1 MGDGCQLQLPC
12 IRTNWEMVWRAL
24 LLDAAICLAAAS
36 SGAAFLQPHLRPC
49 LLLQPLQMQGRASA
63 SSAATLGA
71 SGPGRDR
78 SEGAPWA
85 AATRVLASLLA
96 VSLLL
101 APLAA
106 TAAQLAEEDFQ
117 KLGEVRTLLQ
127 SQKYDAAD
135 RILTSSL
142 TKWQE
147 ARQPPMEIAAIL
159 KDRGNA
165 RQFSDPTAA
174 LADLD
179 AALKL
184 YASVSAEERQ
194 IFSKVLS

>member
-1 MGDGCQLQLPC
+1 
-12 IRTNWEMVWRAL
+12 VWRAL
-24 LLDAAICLAAAS
+24 LLEAICLAAAS
-36 SGAAFLQPHLRPC
+36 SGAAFLQPHLRHR
-49 LLLQPLQMQGRASA
+49 LLLQPLQMQGRAAA
-63 SSAATLGA
+63 SSAATWGA
-71 SGPGRDR
+71 SGPGRDT
-78 SEGAPWA
+78 SSGAPWA
-85 AATRVLASLLA
+85 TTRVLANLLA

-101 APLAA
+101 APPAA

-147 ARQPPMEIAAIL
+147 ARKPPMEIAAIL

>member
-1 MGDGCQLQLPC
+1 
-12 IRTNWEMVWRAL
+12 
-24 LLDAAICLAAAS
+24 LDAAICLAAAS
-36 SGAAFLQPHLRPC
+36 SGAAFMQPLLRSRP
-49 LLLQPLQMQGRASA
+49 LLQPLQMQGRAA
-63 SSAATLGA
+63 SAASCGA
-71 SGPGRDR
+71 TRRDR
-78 SEGAPWA
+78 SEGAPWTA
-85 AATRVLASLLA
+85 APHVLASLLA

-101 APLAA
+101 APPAA

-127 SQKYDAAD
+127 SHKYDAAD
-135 RILTSSL
+135 GILTSSL

-165 RQFSDPTAA
+165 RQFSDPAAA

-184 YASVSAEERQ
+184 YESVSAEERQ
-194 IFSKVLS
+194 IFSKVLSLVTLYFMQ

>member
-1 MGDGCQLQLPC
+1 M
-12 IRTNWEMVWRAL
+12 
-24 LLDAAICLAAAS
+24 
-36 SGAAFLQPHLRPC
+36 
-49 LLLQPLQMQGRASA
+49 
-63 SSAATLGA
+63 
-71 SGPGRDR
+71 
-78 SEGAPWA
+78 
-85 AATRVLASLLA
+85 
-96 VSLLL
+96 
-101 APLAA
+101 
-106 TAAQLAEEDFQ
+106 
-117 KLGEVRTLLQ
+117 LQ
-127 SQKYDAAD
+127 SQKYDASD